1 MSFNLVKP
9 GMLCLLQDT
18 GRFGY
23 AHLGL
28 TQGGALDSQSARW
41 ANLLCGNKT
50 NVPVLETTYGGIE
63 LEITSD
69 CIIAITGAPA
79 IICIDDIEV
88 PQWITLDVKKG
99 QKVVIGRPVRGIRNY
114 IAIAGGFDV
123 EAVFDSASMVMREHM
138 GPNDGQPLKAGQC
151 LSAGKTAADAI
162 PRAVVPFHLRPG
174 FSQFVTLR
182 VVLGFQHQQFS
193 NHHKQTFFESV
204 YQVTEYSD
212 RMGCRLQGPAVLPNS
227 DAMVSEGIP
236 LGAVQLPPDGQ
247 PIVMMNDH
255 QTIGGYAKMG
265 SVLSIDLAMLAQCQP
280 GAQILFEAIEIQQ
293 AQQILIDEQQRWLQ
307 PQLRILN

>member
-9 GMLCLLQDT
+9 GMLTLLQDT

-28 TQGGALDSQSARW
+28 TQGGVLDSQSARW
-41 ANLLCGNKT
+41 ANLLCGNDE
-50 NVPVLETTYGGIE
+50 NAPLLETTYGGVE

-69 CIIAITGAPA
+69 CTLAITGAPA
-79 IICIDDIEV
+79 IIRVDNVEV
-88 PQWITLDVKKG
+88 PQWLTFKVNKG

-123 EAVFDSASMVMREHM
+123 ERVFNSSSMVMREQV
-138 GPNDGQPLKAGQC
+138 GPNHGQPLKSGQN
-151 LSAGKTAADAI
+151 LVAGKIADLAV
-162 PRAVVPFHLRPG
+162 RQAVVPFYLRPS

-182 VVLGFQHQQFS
+182 VVLGFQHEQFS
-193 NHHKQTFFESV
+193 NHHKQTMFESV

-212 RMGCRLQGPAVLPNS
+212 RMGCRLQGPAVIPASEN
-227 DAMVSEGIP
+227 MVSEGIP

-265 SVLSIDLAMLAQCQP
+265 SVLSIDLALLAQCQP
-280 GAQILFEAIEIQQ
+280 GAQILFEPIDIEQ
-293 AQQILIDEQQRWLQ
+293 AQQILLLERQRWQQ
-307 PQLRILN
+307 PQVRILN